1 MTSTGAEIDQAKAE
15 AFGGR
20 MLEILNGANL
30 TLMVAIGHE
39 TELFDK
45 MAGKPPSTSEQL
57 ASITGLNERYVREWL
72 GAMVTGGIIDYD
84 PASATYTLPPEHAAS
99 LTRAAGTN
107 NMSSLAAFYPEYGKV
122 TEKVAACFR
131 TGGGVPYSEY
141 ERFQALM
148 RNESSKVF
156 DAALIDVTLPLVPG
170 LVERLKAGIEM
181 ADVGCG
187 AGHAIN
193 LMARAFPNSNFV
205 GYDFGEDGIALAR
218 TEARQM
224 GLANASFEVRDAAR
238 LGINERFDLVTVFD
252 AVHDQA
258 QPAAMLKGIYDSLK
272 PGSDFLCV
280 DIQASSRLEENIDNP
295 LAPMLYSIS
304 TLHCMT
310 VSLAYGGVGLGTVW
324 GEQKA
329 LEMLAEAGFRD
340 LRIERIEGDV
350 FNNYYV
356 ARK

>member
-1 MTSTGAEIDQAKAE
+1 MTSTGAEIDQARAE

-20 MLEILNGANL
+20 MLDILNGASL
-30 TLMVAIGHE
+30 TLMVAIGYE
-39 TELFDK
+39 TGLFDK
-45 MAGKPPSTSEQL
+45 MAGQPPSTSEQL
-57 ASITGLNERYVREWL
+57 ASIAGLNERYVREWL
-72 GAMVTGGIIDYD
+72 GAMVTGRIVEYD
-84 PASATYTLPPEHAAS
+84 PASATYVLPHEHAAS

-107 NMSSLAAFYPEYGKV
+107 NLSSFAAFYPEYGKV
-122 TEKVAACFR
+122 TDKVAGCFR

-141 ERFQALM
+141 ERFQELM
-148 RNESSKVF
+148 RNESAQVF
-156 DAALIDVTLPLVPG
+156 DAALIRVTLPLVPG
-170 LVERLKAGIEM
+170 LVERLKAGIDV

-218 TEARQM
+218 AEARQM
-224 GLANASFEVRDAAR
+224 GLTNASFEVRDAAQ
-238 LGINERFDLVTVFD
+238 LGINGRFDFITVFD

-258 QPAAMLKGIYDSLK
+258 QPAAMLSGIYDALK
-272 PGSDFLCV
+272 PGADFLCV
-280 DIQASSRLEENIDNP
+280 DIQASSKLEENLENP

-329 LEMLAEAGFRD
+329 LQMLAEAGFRD
-340 LRIERIEGDV
+340 LRVEHVEGDA
-350 FNNYYV
+350 FNNYYI

>member
-1 MTSTGAEIDQAKAE
+1 MTSTGTDIDQARAE
-15 AFGGR
+15 AFSGR
-20 MLEILNGANL
+20 MLDILNGASL
-30 TLMVAIGHE
+30 TLMVAVGYE

-45 MAGKPPSTSEQL
+45 MAGQPSSTSEQL

-72 GAMVTGGIIDYD
+72 GAMVTGRMVEYD
-84 PASATYTLPPEHAAS
+84 PASATYVLPPEHAAC

-122 TEKVAACFR
+122 TDKVAGCFR
-131 TGGGVPYSEY
+131 IGGGVPYSEY
-141 ERFQALM
+141 ERFQELM
-148 RNESSKVF
+148 RNESAQVF
-156 DAALIDVTLPLVPG
+156 DAALIDVTLPLLPG
-170 LVERLKAGIEM
+170 LIERLQTGIDV

-218 TEARQM
+218 AEARQM
-224 GLANASFEVRDAAR
+224 GLTNASFEVRDAAQ
-238 LGINERFDLVTVFD
+238 LGINGRFNLVTVFD

-258 QPAAMLKGIYDSLK
+258 QPAAMLSSIYDALK
-272 PGSDFLCV
+272 PGADFLCV
-280 DIQASSRLEENIDNP
+280 DIQASSKLEENLENP

-304 TLHCMT
+304 TLHCIT

-329 LEMLAEAGFRD
+329 LQMLAEAGFRD
-340 LRIERIEGDV
+340 LRVEHVEGDA
-350 FNNYYV
+350 FNNYYI